1 MQMNKFSFISS
12 VCCLA
17 LAMVLVR
24 HDARAQA
31 PAKPSSGKVLQDLKR
46 LNVLGNVLYL
56 AAHPDDENTTLIA
69 YMANHKLYHTGYLA
83 LTRGDGGQNLI
94 GPEIRERLGIIRTQE
109 LLQAR
114 RTDGGYQ
121 FFTRANDFGFS
132 KNPEEVF
139 SIWNREKL
147 LADVV
152 WVIRNFKP
160 DVIITRFPKD
170 SRAGHGQHSASS
182 ILAEDAFVAA
192 ADPKR
197 FPEQLKY
204 VQVWQAKRLLWN
216 ISSWAF
222 KDPKEFQK
230 IAPGLLKVDVGV
242 YNALLG
248 KSYGEISADS
258 RSMHKSQGF
267 GSTGSRGTSLD
278 YFQHTLGEPAK
289 TDLFDGINTSWT
301 RLNNSTK
308 VAQSIAK
315 AIAAYK
321 PSEPAAIVPELLTAR
336 AELEKLPESFWKK
349 RKMDEIQDVIKEA
362 TGLYMEATAGS
373 YAITP
378 GQSLNVSVEVINR
391 SISPLKINSITFPF
405 QTRDSAVNVIL
416 SNSIDK
422 DFKATVKVPQDI
434 TFTQPYWLQRKDS
447 LGMFFIKNQKDVGL
461 PENNPAA
468 QVTLNM
474 SMGGQKFNYTIPVQY
489 KHNDPVNGE
498 LFQPL
503 AVTPPVF
510 ANIAENVYVFANKEP
525 KQVTVFVKA
534 GKANVK
540 GDVSLK
546 LEKGWRAE
554 PSSAPFD
561 IAAEEAEQT
570 VQFTLFPPAE
580 ASEANIQAVVSIDGR
595 EYNKGINTINYNHIP
610 VQVLLPDATAKVVKL
625 DLVRKGKQIGYLMG
639 AGDEVPR
646 SLQQIGYEVTLLT
659 DADVNPETL
668 NKFDAVI
675 LGVRV
680 YNTLDRINLYHDK
693 LMEYVKTGGNLIVQ
707 YNTNGNLKMNPG
719 PFPMKLSTDRVTVE
733 GAEVRFLLPEH
744 PVLNTPNK
752 ITAKDFEGWVQ
763 ERGLY
768 FPSEWSNEYQ
778 AIISS
783 NDPGGPP
790 LNSSLLVA
798 KYGKGNF
805 IYTGLSMFREL
816 PAGVPGAYRLFTN
829 LISLGK

>member
-1 MQMNKFSFISS
+1 MKTLHFTTS
-12 VCCLA
+12 VCYLA
-17 LAMVLVR
+17 IVLMLIQLNG
-24 HDARAQA
+24 HAQT
-31 PAKPSSGKVLQDLKR
+31 PAKPSAGKVLQDLKR

-69 YMANHKLYHTGYLA
+69 YMANQKLYHTGYLA

-94 GPEIRERLGIIRTQE
+94 GPEIRERLGVIRTQE

-222 KDPKEFQK
+222 KDPKEFDK
-230 IAPGLLKVDVGV
+230 IAPGLIKVDVGV
-242 YNALLG
+242 YNPLFG
-248 KSYGEISADS
+248 KSYGEISAES

-267 GSTGSRGTSLD
+267 GSTGSRGTSID
-278 YFQHTLGEPAK
+278 YFQHTLGSKAK
-289 TDLFDGINTSWT
+289 ADLFEGINTSWA
-301 RLNNSTK
+301 RVKNSTK
-308 VAQSIAK
+308 VEQSISK
-315 AIAAYK
+315 AISSFNAAN
-321 PSEPAAIVPELLTAR
+321 PAAVVPQLLAAR
-336 AELEKLPESFWKK
+336 AELEKLPEGFWKQ
-349 RKMDEIQDVIKEA
+349 RKMEEIQDVIKEA

-373 YAITP
+373 FAVTP
-378 GQSLNVSVEVINR
+378 GQPLSVKVEVINR
-391 SISPLKINSITFPF
+391 SAVPVQIKSVAFPF
-405 QTRDSAVNVIL
+405 RTADSVVNTTL
-416 SNSIDK
+416 GNSADK
-422 DFKATVKVPQDI
+422 EYTATVKVPEDLA
-434 TFTQPYWLQRKDS
+434 FSQPYWLEKKDS
-447 LGMFFIKNQKDVGL
+447 LGLFFIKNQKDVGL
-461 PENNPAA
+461 PENKAPAS
-468 QVTLNM
+468 VTLNM
-474 SMGGQKFNYTIPVQY
+474 TMAGQQLSYTIPVLY

-503 AVTPPVF
+503 AVSPPAF
-510 ANIAENVYVFANKEP
+510 ANIAENVYMFAGKEP

-534 GKANVK
+534 GRPHVK
-540 GDVSLK
+540 GTVSLK
-546 LEKGWRAE
+546 LPAGWRVEPAE
-554 PSSAPFD
+554 ANFG
-561 IAAEEAEQT
+561 IEAEEAEQT
-570 VQFTLFPPAE
+570 VNFNVFPPAE
-580 ASEANIQAVVSIDGR
+580 ADEAELQALITIDGKT
-595 EYNKGINTINYNHIP
+595 YNKGLKTINYNHIP
-610 VQVLLPDATAKVVKL
+610 VQTLFPDATAKVVKL
-625 DLVRKGKQIGYLMG
+625 DLVKKGRRIGYLMG
-639 AGDEVPR
+639 AGDDVPR
-646 SLQQIGYEVTLLT
+646 ALQQIGYEVSLLT
-659 DADVNPETL
+659 DADINPETL
-668 NKFDAVI
+668 NSFDAVI
-675 LGVRV
+675 LGVRS
-680 YNTLDRINLYHDK
+680 YNTIERIRVYHDK
-693 LMEYVKTGGNLIVQ
+693 LMDYVKNGGNLIVQ
-707 YNTNGNLKMNPG
+707 YNTNGGLKMNPG

-733 GAEVRFLLPEH
+733 GAEVRFLLPDH
-744 PVLNTPNK
+744 AVLNTPNR
-752 ITAKDFEGWVQ
+752 ITAKDFDGWVQ

-768 FPSEWSNEYQ
+768 FPSEWSSEYQ

-790 LNSSLLVA
+790 LNSSLLIA